1 MVENGLDPKLLAMDH
16 AASYRA
22 IKNGN
27 IKSFLSVTPI
37 IKDINTLKSS
47 FDKRSQLNL
56 RRMKEYLLAGDT
68 KNYKYF

>member
-27 IKSFLSVTPI
+27 IKKRYRFSGINANVI
-37 IKDINTLKSS
+37 INDAKEIIININKQHNT
-47 FDKRSQLNL
+47 NNNVCC
-56 RRMKEYLLAGDT
+56 AGWHV
-68 KNYKYF
+68 K